1 MELIRMSTKNA
12 GTAEG
17 ELKIAIGAME
27 LADKTVY
34 DVMTKIDVYFYYL
47 FFHDFIG
54 QTVFLTLSPKYI

>member
-1 MELIRMSTKNA
+1 MSTKNA

-34 DVMTKIDVYFYYL
+34 DVMTKIDVFFY
-47 FFHDFIG
+47 
-54 QTVFLTLSPKYI
+54 LSIIS